1 MFDVVWVGK
10 VFPKTSQ
17 MRLPFPHRKHHAL
30 RRPLATRACLP
41 GSKGSGIG
49 EHRCPCDKPVEWEP
63 SVYRSGQ
70 KHQWPNA
77 QAGGALIPPGGRSRG
92 MSR

>member
-1 MFDVVWVGK
+1 MFDVVRVGK

-17 MRLPFPHRKHHAL
+17 MRFHFLYRKHHAL

-49 EHRCPCDKPVEWEP
+49 EHRCPCDNP
-63 SVYRSGQ
+63 
-70 KHQWPNA
+70 
-77 QAGGALIPPGGRSRG
+77 
-92 MSR
+92 